1 MLPKPLFHISILPK
15 LLGTFLLIIVP
26 LYVIS
31 LRIHQIGESNVKK
44 EISLSM
50 SSRIAFY
57 MQTLEAEIG
66 RIKKLQNQY
75 MIDDD
80 INNLSAIPF
89 THSFYENMLAQQRI
103 QAKLN
108 VLKSSSLYVKEAFAY
123 IPAIKKTIYTYT
135 IEDELPQQQV
145 KELAALSGKQTS
157 PFVYWDHHLYL
168 NVTYPDPRLYGPDP
182 MYIIQ
187 VQVDEA
193 QVSAFLNGISNYP
206 DAGAMLFNRE
216 QGWRIMGHP
225 NDSILDA
232 ITNDLV
238 RPMPTDTDGKRMT
251 VQGQRYLIFSKKSD
265 VLDATLV
272 TYVPEKLILGSLR
285 TYQNWFWVLSGA
297 SLLIVIVFS
306 YHIYRVI
313 HAPLRKLV
321 TAFRRLES
329 GDANIEIRH
338 RNHDEF
344 EYLYTQFNSTTSK
357 MKQLISEVYE
367 SRLRSQRSELK
378 QLQSQINPHFLYNT
392 YFMIHR
398 MAKALDVDNLLS
410 ASQYLGEY
418 FRFITRNTAD
428 EVTLEEEVGHTMAY
442 IRVQMLRFSNRIRT
456 EADELPEDC
465 RHVVVPRLI
474 LQPILENA
482 YEHGLKDRSEGGIVK
497 LQFQRSGDKLH
508 IMIED
513 NGTTLQNERLQ
524 WLQYNLQAAGGNLE
538 TTGIVNVHRRLQL
551 KYGSTYGIEASYGDM
566 GGLRVI
572 MTIPVSSQEE

>member
-1 MLPKPLFHISILPK
+1 MLPKPFFQISILPK
-15 LLGTFLLIIVP
+15 LLGTFLLIILP
-26 LYVIS
+26 LYGIS

-57 MQTLEAEIG
+57 MQTFEAEVG

-80 INNLSAIPF
+80 IDNLSVIPF
-89 THSFYENMLAQQRI
+89 THTLYENMLAQKRI

-108 VLKSSSLYVKEAFAY
+108 VLKSASLYVKEAFVY
-123 IPAIKKTIYTYT
+123 LPAIKKTIYTNT
-135 IEDELPQQQV
+135 IDKELPPQQV
-145 KELAALSGKQTS
+145 KELASLSVNQSS
-157 PFVYWDHHLYL
+157 PFVYWHNHLYM
-168 NVTYPDPRLYGPDP
+168 NVVYPDPHLYGLDP
-182 MYIIQ
+182 TYIIQ
-187 VQVDEA
+187 VQLDEA
-193 QVSAFLNGISNYP
+193 QVSAFLNAISNYP
-206 DAGAMLFNRE
+206 DSGAMLFNEE
-216 QGWRIMGHP
+216 QGWRMKGHP
-225 NDSILDA
+225 DDPLSDA
-232 ITNDLV
+232 ITEELV
-238 RPMPTDTDGKRMT
+238 GPMPTDSASKTVT

-265 VLDATLV
+265 ALNATLV
-272 TYVPEKLILGSLR
+272 TYVPEKLVLGSLH
-285 TYQNWFWVLSGA
+285 TYQIWFWVLSVA
-297 SLLIVIVFS
+297 SLLIVVVFS

-321 TAFRRLES
+321 TAFRRLER
-329 GDANIEIRH
+329 GDANFEIRH
-338 RNHDEF
+338 RNRDEF
-344 EYLYTQFNSTTSK
+344 DYLYAQFNSTTSK
-357 MKQLISEVYE
+357 LKQLISEVYE
-367 SRLRSQRSELK
+367 SRIRSQRSELK

-398 MAKALDVDNLLS
+398 MAKAFDVDNLIA

-442 IRVQMLRFSNRIRT
+442 IRIQMLRYSNRIRT

-465 RHVVVPRLI
+465 RDVVVPRLI

-482 YEHGLKDRSEGGIVK
+482 FEHGLKNRSEGGIVK
-497 LQFQRSGDKLH
+497 LQFRRLRDRLQ
-508 IMIED
+508 IAIED
-513 NGTTLQNERLQ
+513 NGTTLQEERLK
-524 WLQYNLQAAGGNLE
+524 WLQDNLQAADDNSE

-551 KYGSTYGIEASYGDM
+551 KYDSPYGIEASYGEM

-572 MTIPVSSQEE
+572 ITIPARREKE